1 MYSRIP
7 ANCGVG
13 ERVSCKHSYMISRF
27 CDIVKGLQYDNDVVG
42 GQRGRRCGLASEI
55 SYSSREFIWWIIMNI
70 CTEHHLKNPKG
81 NTSEAASNESN
92 SNNSIA
98 VDNNEN
104 ESHCQI
110 HRDPE
115 EQDYYDDNVGSSGS
129 GYDNDARSSERIT
142 PIQKIPDEQ
151 MYSNFKE
158 WTKMAT
164 DNKINSNDNCKLEL
178 IDYFHEMTLLK
189 EGDSINFQKTSRIL
203 DRCVKIYTSRV
214 DSVATETGKLL
225 SGLANSSDNDD
236 NDDNDGDGDVDPG
249 SRTLK
254 KTTTT
259 LAKDY
264 SALSR
269 DSILDVDL
277 FDEVD
282 MNPDTRLTEKDFA
295 MAMVS
300 NENESYNYSDSAF
313 IRNWAGPEHWKL
325 KRTNKD
331 KGITKIGETRERK
344 KKEPDYI
351 DFIGSEDMDERVL
364 FAPGGN
370 EINAPK
376 FAEEVSHGH
385 LLPDDMHF
393 SSKQF
398 NHLFLK
404 PKFMLNS
411 KHQYKAQPEPDSDDE
426 ALSDMTIYTTEDGF
440 YNDYD
445 YDDDSESEF
454 GDNLVIQT
462 KINKP
467 ESIKYAKVSKRT
479 DVKKL
484 KENIWKMLADNTTF
498 SGVTCDLKKEYPQI
512 EMKDISVP
520 LCFVSL
526 LHLANEKN
534 LEISNNDELTNLH
547 IVN

>member
-1 MYSRIP
+1 MPR
-7 ANCGVG
+7 
-13 ERVSCKHSYMISRF
+13 HSLKNFSKTN
-27 CDIVKGLQYDNDVVG
+27 VPLNDD
-42 GQRGRRCGLASEI
+42 ASELGSRRI
-55 SYSSREFIWWIIMNI
+55 S
-70 CTEHHLKNPKG
+70 L
-81 NTSEAASNESN
+81 
-92 SNNSIA
+92 
-98 VDNNEN
+98 VDSTRSKTLNV
-104 ESHCQI
+104 S
-110 HRDPE
+110 
-115 EQDYYDDNVGSSGS
+115 VGSSTPVKAFSS
-129 GYDNDARSSERIT
+129 G
-142 PIQKIPDEQ
+142 IQ
-151 MYSNFKE
+151 N
-158 WTKMAT
+158 TKMAT
-164 DNKINSNDNCKLEL
+164 DNKINSNDNCMLEL

-203 DRCVKIYTSRV
+203 DGCVKIYTSRV

-225 SGLANSSDNDD
+225 SGLANSSENDD
-236 NDDNDGDGDVDPG
+236 NDDNDGDGDVDPR

-295 MAMVS
+295 MAMAS

-313 IRNWAGPEHWKL
+313 IRNWAGP
-325 KRTNKD
+325 D
-331 KGITKIGETRERK
+331 
-344 KKEPDYI
+344 
-351 DFIGSEDMDERVL
+351 IGSQKEQIKL
-364 FAPGGN
+364 
-370 EINAPK
+370 
-376 FAEEVSHGH
+376 AEEVSHGH

-411 KHQYKAQPEPDSDDE
+411 KHQYKAQPEPVSDD
-426 ALSDMTIYTTEDGF
+426 D
-440 YNDYD
+440 
-445 YDDDSESEF
+445 
-454 GDNLVIQT
+454 
-462 KINKP
+462 
-467 ESIKYAKVSKRT
+467 RT

-498 SGVTCDLKKEYPQI
+498 SGVICDLKKEYPQK

-526 LHLANEKN
+526 LHFANEKN
-534 LEISNNDELTNLH
+534 LEISNNDELTDLY